1 MVAPK
6 DFLLLFCLLVGGLAA
21 SEKSSPFL
29 LKKNQAKENS
39 AALSK
44 DALKERMGEAVRD
57 NLHALFDGAAA
68 LVKVQRNAPTPVASA
83 YTVHEKIIELERKL
97 SRIAES
103 LVDNHYAYK
112 KNHKK
117 RLEESLSLLK
127 TAVEDFK
134 KNESQLRTVDPKEA
148 AAVLKEVLNR
158 LTLLEQKFAHD
169 ACFKN
174 I

>member
-1 MVAPK
+1 MFRTNGVFLALC
-6 DFLLLFCLLVGGLAA
+6 FLLSNVGA
-21 SEKSSPFL
+21 SQSDSPFL
-29 LKKNQAKENS
+29 LKKKPGKESS
-39 AALSK
+39 ATLSK

-68 LVKVQRNAPTPVASA
+68 LVKVQRSATANLAS
-83 YTVHEKIIELERKL
+83 TCIVHEKIIELERKL

-134 KNESQLRTVDPKEA
+134 KNESQLRILESKNA
-148 AAVLKEVLNR
+148 AAVLEEVLNR

-169 ACFKN
+169 VCFKN